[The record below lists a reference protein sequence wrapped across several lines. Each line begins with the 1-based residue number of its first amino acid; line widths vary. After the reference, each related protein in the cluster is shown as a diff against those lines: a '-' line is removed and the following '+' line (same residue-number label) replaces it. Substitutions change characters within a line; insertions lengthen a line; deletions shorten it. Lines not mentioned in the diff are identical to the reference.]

1 MAVVA
6 AHDEALEEVAFLG
19 RAGGRVGAHAAAAA
33 VLDLGRGGGRGEV
46 RCRGKW

>member
-1 MAVVA
+1 MVA

-19 RAGGRVGAHAAAAA
+19 RAGGRVSAHAAAAA
-33 VLDLGRGGGRGEV
+33 VLDLGSRGRGRGEV

>member
-1 MAVVA
+1 MVA

-19 RAGGRVGAHAAAAA
+19 GAGGRVGAHAAAAA
-33 VLDLGRGGGRGEV
+33 VLDLGSGRGRGRGEV